1 MIKLSLK
8 DNCLSDAGVKKFTLP
23 QRLLKDGLGKLAVLD
38 LASNRDITDNAV
50 KHLLKLTS
58 LTALNRSGTQVSFRY
73 GVPQL
78 LEHRNLCLAPQDVS
92 FTF

>member
-1 MIKLSLK
+1 MSLK
-8 DNCLSDAGVKKFTLP
+8 DNCLSDTGVKKFTLP
-23 QRLLKDGLGKLAVLD
+23 QCLLKDGLGKLAVLD
-38 LASNRDITDNAV
+38 LASNHDITDNAV

-58 LTALNRSGTQVSFRY
+58 LTALNLSGTQVSFLY

-78 LEHRNLCLAPQDVS
+78 LKHRNLCLAPQDVS